1 VCCTARTGHAYAV
14 ADVAAELTEAVHV
27 WTLAPHA
34 LDMATRARYEVSL
47 SDDEMARWQRYLRA
61 RDRDLFVAAR
71 GFLRQVLSQY
81 VEVPA
86 AAWRFDISEFGKPS
100 IVNPEGRRLQF
111 NLSHTAGT
119 EPNGG
124 LVAVAVTADV
134 ACGID
139 AESVDSVDNPLLI
152 AATAMSAYERADLAN
167 QPDPRRR
174 FFEYWTLKEAY
185 LKARGA
191 GLRLPLD
198 RFGFVFDP
206 DPRLCVEPPIED
218 DPLSWQFAMHQS
230 DGSLIMAIAV
240 QTGSRPRAITFV

>member
-1 VCCTARTGHAYAV
+1 MCCTARTGHEYAV
-14 ADVAAELTEAVHV
+14 ADAAAELTKAVHV
-27 WTLAPHA
+27 WTLAPHC
-34 LDMATRARYEVSL
+34 LDTATKARYEVSL

-86 AAWRFDISEFGKPS
+86 AAWRFDISESGKPS
-100 IVNPEGRRLQF
+100 IANPEGRRLQF

-119 EPNGG
+119 EPDGR
-124 LVAVAVTADV
+124 LVAVVVTADV

-139 AESVDSVDNPLLI
+139 VESLDSVDDPLLV
-152 AATAMSAYERADLAN
+152 AAAAMSAYERADLAN

-218 DPLSWQFAMHQS
+218 DPLSWQFAMHQP
-230 DGSLIMAIAV
+230 DGRLIMAIAV

>member
-1 VCCTARTGHAYAV
+1 M
-14 ADVAAELTEAVHV
+14 ADAAAALTEAVHV
-27 WTLAPHA
+27 WTLAPHC
-34 LDMATRARYEVSL
+34 LDSTTKARYEVSL
-47 SDDEMARWQRYLRA
+47 SDEESARWHRYLRS

-81 VEVPA
+81 LEVPA
-86 AAWRFDISEFGKPS
+86 AAWRFDVSESGKPS
-100 IVNPEGRRLQF
+100 IANPEAKRLQF
-111 NLSHTAGT
+111 NLSHTPGT
-119 EPNGG
+119 EPDGG
-124 LVAVAVTADV
+124 LVAVAVTVDV

-139 AESVDSVDNPLLI
+139 VESLDSVDDPLLI
-152 AATAMSAYERADLAN
+152 AASALSAYERADLAN
-167 QPDPRRR
+167 QSDPRLR

-218 DPLSWQFAMHQS
+218 DPLSWQFAMHQLDS
-230 DGSLIMAIAV
+230 RLIMAIAV
-240 QTGSRPRAITFV
+240 QTGSRLRPITFV